1 MDLLNENQYKKEQ
14 TPKNKKIIL
23 ILLVLSIIATILITF
38 ILLYINKYVKTQE
51 KLPKTLKINDKEVNL
66 TETLIIE
73 TAEGDKYISLKEIA
87 QLLGYEYYNNEYGV
101 DGENKDKGYIKNG
114 ILVTGFEKD
123 TNSIYKYQ
131 EKTNLDYQYYELSSN
146 IIKYN
151 NNLYISSKDI
161 SQALNITYKEDNNT
175 TLINTIENNIEKYQ
189 ETFKET
195 DYTITKDLNNQKAI
209 IYGMLVIEKNGKW
222 GVIDINY
229 NEIIGNKYSTIYF
242 DEYNMNFIVSDS
254 NGRYGILSNNGEI
267 ICALKYDGLEILNYE
282 NMLYKVKYNGKYGI
296 MSEDRG
302 LLTNIVY
309 DDIGYPEDSNKKIKY
324 TLIIPELIENV
335 GEMMVV
341 KQNNKYGLIDIS
353 TGKEVIGCDQL
364 DKIYA
369 IEELGEISYKVE
381 INETTFDLIDVIEY
395 SKAN

>member
-324 TLIIPELIENV
+324 TLIIPELIENT

-353 TGKEVIGCDQL
+353 TGEEVIGCDQL

-381 INETTFDLIDVIEY
+381 INETTFDLIDVIKY
-395 SKAN
+395 LKTN

>member
-14 TPKNKKIIL
+14 TPKSKKIVLIVL
-23 ILLVLSIIATILITF
+23 ILAIVITIFIAF
-38 ILLYINKYVKTQE
+38 ALLYIKTQQ
-51 KLPKTLKINDKEVNL
+51 KSPKTLKINDKEVKM

-73 TAEGDKYISLKEIA
+73 TTEGNKYISLKEIA
-87 QLLGYEYYNNEYGV
+87 QLLGYEYYNNEYGES
-101 DGENKDKGYIKNG
+101 GENKEKGYIKSG
-114 ILVTGFEKD
+114 TLITGFEKD
-123 TNSIYKYQ
+123 TKKIYKY
-131 EKTNLDYQYYELSSN
+131 EEETNLDYQYYELKSN
-146 IIKYN
+146 VIMYN
-151 NNLYISSKDI
+151 NNLYISSADI
-161 SQALNITYKEDNNT
+161 SQALNVIYGENKSIISIQTINNKIDEYTQSLKLKDNG
-175 TLINTIENNIEKYQ
+175 
-189 ETFKET
+189 
-195 DYTITKDLNNQKAI
+195 YTIAQDLNNQKAI
-209 IYGMLVIEKNGKW
+209 IYGMLVVKKNDKW
-222 GVIDINY
+222 GVIDKNS

-296 MSEDRG
+296 MSADTK
-302 LLTNIVY
+302 LLTNIIY

-324 TLIIPELIENV
+324 TLIIPELIENT

-353 TGKEVIGCDQL
+353 TGEEVIGCDQL

-381 INETTFDLIDVIEY
+381 INETTFDLIDVIKY
-395 SKAN
+395 LKTN

>member
-14 TPKNKKIIL
+14 TPKSKKIVLIVL
-23 ILLVLSIIATILITF
+23 ILAIVITIFIAF
-38 ILLYINKYVKTQE
+38 ALLYIKTQQ
-51 KLPKTLKINDKEVNL
+51 KSPKTLKINDKEVKM

-73 TAEGDKYISLKEIA
+73 TTEGNKYISLKEIA
-87 QLLGYEYYNNEYGV
+87 QLLGYEYYNNEYGES
-101 DGENKDKGYIKNG
+101 GENKEKGYIKSG
-114 ILVTGFEKD
+114 TLITGFEKD
-123 TNSIYKYQ
+123 TKKIYKY
-131 EKTNLDYQYYELSSN
+131 EEETNLDYQYYELKSN
-146 IIKYN
+146 VIMYN
-151 NNLYISSKDI
+151 NNLYISSADI
-161 SQALNITYKEDNNT
+161 SQALNVIYGENKSIISIQTINNKIDEYTQSLKLKDNG
-175 TLINTIENNIEKYQ
+175 
-189 ETFKET
+189 
-195 DYTITKDLNNQKAI
+195 YTIAQDLNNQKAI
-209 IYGMLVIEKNGKW
+209 IYGMLVVKKNDKW
-222 GVIDINY
+222 GVIDKNS

-296 MSEDRG
+296 MSADTK
-302 LLTNIVY
+302 LLTNIIY

-335 GEMMVV
+335 SEMMVV

-353 TGKEVIGCDQL
+353 TGEEVIGCDQL

-381 INETTFDLIDVIEY
+381 INETTFDLIDVIKY
-395 SKAN
+395 LKTN

>member
-14 TPKNKKIIL
+14 TPKSKKIVLIIL
-23 ILLVLSIIATILITF
+23 ILAIIATIF
-38 ILLYINKYVKTQE
+38 IVFALLYIRTQQ
-51 KLPKTLKINDKEVNL
+51 KLPETLKINDKEVKM

-73 TAEGDKYISLKEIA
+73 TTEGNKYISLKEIA
-87 QLLGYEYYNNEYGV
+87 QLLGYEYYNNEYGES
-101 DGENKDKGYIKNG
+101 GENKEKGYIKSG
-114 ILVTGFEKD
+114 TLITGFEKD
-123 TNSIYKYQ
+123 TKKIYKY
-131 EKTNLDYQYYELSSN
+131 EEETNLDYQYYELKSN
-146 IIKYN
+146 VIMYN
-151 NNLYISSKDI
+151 NNLYISSADI
-161 SQALNITYKEDNNT
+161 SQALNVIYGENKSIISIQTINNKIDEYTQSLKLKDNG
-175 TLINTIENNIEKYQ
+175 
-189 ETFKET
+189 
-195 DYTITKDLNNQKAI
+195 YTIAQDLNNQKAI
-209 IYGMLVIEKNGKW
+209 IYGMLVVKKNDKW
-222 GVIDINY
+222 GVIDKNS

-296 MSEDRG
+296 MSADTK
-302 LLTNIVY
+302 LLTNIIY

-353 TGKEVIGCDQL
+353 TGEEVIGCDQL

-381 INETTFDLIDVIEY
+381 INETTFDLIDVIKY
-395 SKAN
+395 LKTN

>member
-23 ILLVLSIIATILITF
+23 ILLVLSIVATILITF

-267 ICALKYDGLEILNYE
+267 VCALKYDGLEILNYE

-341 KQNNKYGLIDIS
+341 KQNNKYGLIDIN
-353 TGKEVIGCDQL
+353 TGEEVIGCDQL

-395 SKAN
+395 LKAN

>member
-1 MDLLNENQYKKEQ
+1 M
-14 TPKNKKIIL
+14 
-23 ILLVLSIIATILITF
+23 
-38 ILLYINKYVKTQE
+38 
-51 KLPKTLKINDKEVNL
+51 
-66 TETLIIE
+66 
-73 TAEGDKYISLKEIA
+73 
-87 QLLGYEYYNNEYGV
+87 
-101 DGENKDKGYIKNG
+101 
-114 ILVTGFEKD
+114 
-123 TNSIYKYQ
+123 
-131 EKTNLDYQYYELSSN
+131 
-146 IIKYN
+146 
-151 NNLYISSKDI
+151 YISSKDI

-324 TLIIPELIENV
+324 TLIIPELIENT

-353 TGKEVIGCDQL
+353 TGEEVIGCDQL

-381 INETTFDLIDVIEY
+381 INETTFDLIDVIKY
-395 SKAN
+395 LKTN